1 MLSPE
6 QMPHFVLGK
15 IFDFMTSIFQRL
27 YQLKTTNTP
36 NQTLLKQQYL
46 MTILLELNAIH
57 LQKNNIKKSKTDKL
71 ISDFKKLLLTEI
83 QNNPTPTTLAAQL
96 HVSTNHLNKIL
107 KQQTQ
112 LTTSQWINRQRI
124 AEAKY
129 LLHYSHSTIAEIA
142 YLLGFSEPSHFSKY
156 FKKHTG
162 TPPSTYLK

>member
-6 QMPHFVLGK
+6 QMSHFVLGK
-15 IFDFMTSIFQRL
+15 ILDFMTSIFQRL